1 MGCTGAPG
9 HTGQTQ
15 ERHHAKALGRWLTD
29 ECLPVCVLP
38 EAWWKSWWAKAA
50 KLQSN
55 ASAKRQS
62 KKLKDVRGPPP
73 ESISACEW
81 LNRYATDF
89 QKWATPFGL
98 SRSAVPEVVVKLAL
112 ECRCSGMSI

>member
-15 ERHHAKALGRWLTD
+15 ERHDAKALGRWLTD

-50 KLQSN
+50 KS
-55 ASAKRQS
+55 RR
-62 KKLKDVRGPPP
+62 KLLTDVSGPPP

-81 LNRYATDF
+81 LNRYATDT
-89 QKWATPFGL
+89 QKWATPFDL
-98 SRSAVPEVVVKLAL
+98 SRSLSVPEVVVKLAL

>member
-15 ERHHAKALGRWLTD
+15 ERHDAKALGRWLTD

-50 KLQSN
+50 KS
-55 ASAKRQS
+55 RS
-62 KKLKDVRGPPP
+62 KLLTDVSGPPP

-89 QKWATPFGL
+89 QKWATPFEL

>member
-15 ERHHAKALGRWLTD
+15 ERHDAKALGRWLTD

-38 EAWWKSWWAKAA
+38 EAWWKSWWMKARKSTS
-50 KLQSN
+50 KLFT
-55 ASAKRQS
+55 A
-62 KKLKDVRGPPP
+62 VRGPPP

-81 LNRYATDF
+81 LNRYATDI
-89 QKWATPFGL
+89 QKWATPFEL